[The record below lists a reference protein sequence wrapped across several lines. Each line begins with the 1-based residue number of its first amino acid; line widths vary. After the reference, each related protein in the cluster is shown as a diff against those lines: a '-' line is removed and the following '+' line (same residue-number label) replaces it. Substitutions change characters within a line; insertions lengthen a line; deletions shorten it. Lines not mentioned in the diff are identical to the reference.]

1 MQAVVEAQAQTPPP
15 PPPVEEA
22 EAAPSSGSWEPLGE
36 EAPEDFSEL
45 PPAEPPV
52 IPFTGEEIA
61 GGAAFLL
68 MLGVRVQSE
77 EERAA
82 FLRAW
87 QGALFGL
94 MPPAQVL
101 DVLKVGEALARHGI
115 GKNRLPG
122 MGSVENLPPWL
133 RILLGGGVLAIAAYG
148 GVRAVMDVRA
158 RGAIPAPASG
168 EEVHA

>member
-1 MQAVVEAQAQTPPP
+1 M
-15 PPPVEEA
+15 EEA

-36 EAPEDFSEL
+36 VGEEAPEDFSEL
-45 PPAEPPV
+45 PPAEPPI

-61 GGAAFLL
+61 SGAAFLL

-77 EERAA
+77 EEKAA
-82 FLRAW
+82 FLMAW
-87 QGALFGL
+87 NGAIGGL

-101 DVLKVGEALARHGI
+101 NVLKVGEALAQYGI
-115 GKNRLPG
+115 GKNRVPG
-122 MGSVENLPPWL
+122 MGSVDNLPPWL

-158 RGAIPAPASG
+158 STAGGAPDGAPPSA
-168 EEVHA
+168 

>member
-1 MQAVVEAQAQTPPP
+1 M
-15 PPPVEEA
+15 
-22 EAAPSSGSWEPLGE
+22 
-36 EAPEDFSEL
+36 
-45 PPAEPPV
+45 

-61 GGAAFLL
+61 GGAALLL

-87 QGALFGL
+87 NGAIGGL

-101 DVLKVGEALARHGI
+101 DFLKVGEALAAYGI

-133 RILLGGGVLAIAAYG
+133 RILLGGGVLAVAAYG

-158 RGAIPAPASG
+158 GRATSFGAG
-168 EEVHA
+168 EEARA

>member
-1 MQAVVEAQAQTPPP
+1 MQAVVEEQAQTPPP

-36 EAPEDFSEL
+36 EDLGDFSEL

-77 EERAA
+77 EEKAA

-101 DVLKVGEALARHGI
+101 DVLKVGEALAQYGI
-115 GKNRLPG
+115 GKNRVPG